1 MCRIMMLLF
10 LAGMITVNG
19 ALAEQADQKSEYL
32 ADLKKQMQQEKTQP
46 GETIQGEVSTSPV
59 EQNKTVETKT
69 GGDEPVIRVLLMDS
83 GYNSY
88 FHPELVLVCNGK
100 ETVYTPETVKA
111 EGGSV
116 TVPECGEGIRI
127 TSIRRQNG
135 NPVYEGSLHIMA
147 KEEGIVAVNELPLES
162 YLRAVV
168 PSEMP
173 SGYEKEALKAQ
184 AVCAR
189 TYAWIHM
196 QEHGLEEYGADVD
209 DSVNYQVY
217 QNIPPQESTTEAV
230 QETNGQILCQNG
242 EPVETYYFSTSA
254 GVTSTD
260 EIWGA
265 DTAASYLKSVPCE
278 FDSEEPWSRWQV
290 EIPWQNLEDR
300 VEKETGQPESL
311 IGISITEKQESGAV
325 TGLSAITETGTL
337 DLEDE
342 YSIREFL
349 SPAGCVITEKDGTGT
364 EGGTL
369 LPSSYFELTVVPQK
383 SVIVTGG
390 GYGHGVGMS
399 QNGANEMAKQD
410 YDYEE
415 ILDYFYKDVELE
427 QIS

>member
-1 MCRIMMLLF
+1 
-10 LAGMITVNG
+10 
-19 ALAEQADQKSEYL
+19 
-32 ADLKKQMQQEKTQP
+32 
-46 GETIQGEVSTSPV
+46 
-59 EQNKTVETKT
+59 
-69 GGDEPVIRVLLMDS
+69 
-83 GYNSY
+83 
-88 FHPELVLVCNGK
+88 
-100 ETVYTPETVKA
+100 
-111 EGGSV
+111 
-116 TVPECGEGIRI
+116 
-127 TSIRRQNG
+127 
-135 NPVYEGSLHIMA
+135 MA

-173 SGYEKEALKAQ
+173 SGYEKEGAEGSGGP
-184 AVCAR
+184 VPG

-242 EPVETYYFSTSA
+242 EPVETILFFSTSA

-265 DTAASYLKSVPCE
+265 DAARFL
-278 FDSEEPWSRWQV
+278 SEKRAPVSLTVKKPWSRWQV

-325 TGLSAITETGTL
+325 TGLSAITETRTL

-342 YSIREFL
+342 YSHSGIPFSRR
-349 SPAGCVITEKDGTGT
+349 
-364 EGGTL
+364 
-369 LPSSYFELTVVPQK
+369 
-383 SVIVTGG
+383 
-390 GYGHGVGMS
+390 GVS
-399 QNGANEMAKQD
+399 
-410 YDYEE
+410 
-415 ILDYFYKDVELE
+415 
-427 QIS
+427 